1 MYEIYLLFFIIFF
14 TLAMFIWGYFRYD
27 TVALM
32 SLISLVLLG
41 IIPSEQA
48 FTGFSNPAVITVAA
62 VMVITAAIGQTGFVE
77 WLLKLFEPFLD
88 RPFLHIGLICLLAAA
103 LSAFMNNV
111 GALSLMMPI
120 AIQSALKAKLSP
132 SKILMP
138 LSFATVLGGM
148 TTKIGTPPNLLI
160 SAYKEQVTGSSFTM
174 FDFTPVGLSVAITSL
189 FFIALI
195 GWRLVPARRS
205 AEKYAVDMYQIQDY
219 TTEIIIPQNSPVVGM
234 ERHQLEELIE
244 GDFAV
249 LGLIRGRKKRL
260 VIAPHEE
267 LQAGDIVIIQATHD
281 DLSHLISIGR
291 LELAQ
296 GDVVSPENL
305 LGEEITTSEAVVTFG
320 SRIVGHSWQQLR
332 IRSKLGV
339 NLLAIARSG
348 KALKNRLNHVNLN
361 PGDVVLVQGSAE
373 YLRENIISLGL
384 VPLVER
390 VINVGFN
397 RSTLIPLCLFL
408 LGILLASTQILA
420 IDVSFVLVVILLVG
434 FKLIPMRQ
442 VYQSIDWSIIVLL
455 GALIPLGNA
464 LISTGAAK
472 LIGEMV
478 VTVAGTSSP
487 LLILG
492 ILLLVT
498 MTLSDIMN
506 NVATAVIMAPIAV
519 NIAQLMDL
527 SVDPFLMTIAI
538 GASCSFLTP
547 ISHQNNT
554 LVMGPGGYK
563 FFDYLWL
570 GIPIELMVLITAL
583 PFLYYFWLI

>member
-1 MYEIYLLFFIIFF
+1 MHEIYLLFFIIFV
-14 TLAMFIWGYFRYD
+14 TLAMFIWGHFRYD
-27 TVALM
+27 TVALF

-41 IIPSEQA
+41 IIPSKLV
-48 FTGFSNPAVITVAA
+48 FSGFSNPAVITVAA

-77 WLLKLFEPFLD
+77 WLLKLFDPFLKK
-88 RPFLHIGLICLLAAA
+88 PVLHIGLICLLGAA

-120 AIQSALKAKLSP
+120 AIQSALNAKLSP

-160 SAYKEQVTGSSFTM
+160 SAYKEHVTGSSFAL
-174 FDFTPVGLSVAITSL
+174 FDFMPVGLSVALISL

-195 GWRLVPARRS
+195 GWRFVPARRT
-205 AEKYAVDMYQIQDY
+205 AEKYATDLYQIQDY
-219 TTEIIIPQNSPVVGM
+219 TTEVIIPKNSPVVGIK
-234 ERHQLEELIE
+234 RHQLEELIE
-244 GDFAV
+244 GDFSI

-260 VIAPHEE
+260 VIAPDET
-267 LQAGDIVIIQATHD
+267 LQARDIVIIQASHD
-281 DLSHLISIGR
+281 DLSNLISIGK
-291 LELAQ
+291 LKLAQ
-296 GDVVSPENL
+296 GHVVSPKSL
-305 LGEEITTSEAVVTFG
+305 FSKEITTSEAVVTFG
-320 SRIVGHSWQQLR
+320 SNIAGRSWQQLR
-332 IRSKLGV
+332 ISSKLGV

-348 KALKNRLNHVNLN
+348 KALKNRLNHVSLN
-361 PGDVVLVQGSAE
+361 SGDVVLVQGTAE
-373 YLRENIISLGL
+373 NLRENIIGLGL
-384 VPLVER
+384 VPLAER
-390 VINVGFN
+390 VIHVGFN
-397 RSTLIPLCLFL
+397 RSTIVPLGLFL
-408 LGILLASTQILA
+408 LGILLASTQILTV
-420 IDVSFVLVVILLVG
+420 DVSFVLVVLLLVL
-434 FKLIPMRQ
+434 FKCIPMRR

-472 LIGEMV
+472 LIGETI
-478 VTVAGTSSP
+478 VTAAGSSPP

-506 NVATAVIMAPIAV
+506 NVATTVIMAPIAV
-519 NIAQLMDL
+519 NIAQLMSL

-570 GIPIELMVLITAL
+570 GIPIELIVLMTAL
-583 PFLYYFWLI
+583 PSLYYFWLV